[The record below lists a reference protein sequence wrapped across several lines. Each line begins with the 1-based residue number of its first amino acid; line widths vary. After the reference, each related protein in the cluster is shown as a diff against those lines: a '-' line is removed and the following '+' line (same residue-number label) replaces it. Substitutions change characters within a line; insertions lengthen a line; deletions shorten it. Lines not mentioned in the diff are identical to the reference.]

1 MSFDIDRI
9 KKSARRVAKFVRKN
23 VKKPSSKAIHDLRTG
38 AHRVET
44 TFTTLGL
51 RSKKTVK
58 RLLRDMGN
66 VRKRAGK
73 VRDMDVL
80 TANALTIKPEGEQDC
95 LVQLLEFLGAKR
107 NTSARK
113 LRSTIQKAGGR
124 LRRDLKRNSKRV
136 EKLLRTTESNPTET
150 DAISATLANA
160 IKLSSDLNRPSRLN
174 RDNLHPYR
182 LKVKELRDIL
192 QLSDR
197 AEDLEFVKK
206 LGEVKDAIGEWHDWE
221 ELLAISKQTLDHS
234 NCNLIKQLMTTS
246 HAKYDH
252 ALSLTNQLRNSYVKA
267 GRSKQRTRHT
277 RTGLSTP
284 ILEATSAIAQ
294 S

>member
-9 KKSARRVAKFVRKN
+9 QKSSRRVAKFVRKN

-58 RLLRDMGN
+58 RLLRDMEN

-80 TANALTIKPEGEQDC
+80 TAHALTIKPEGEQDC

-107 NTSARK
+107 NTSAKK
-113 LRSTIQKAGGR
+113 LRSTIQKPGR
-124 LRRDLKRNSKRV
+124 LHRDLKRNSKRV

-150 DAISATLANA
+150 DAMSATLANA
-160 IKLSSDLNRPSRLN
+160 IKLSSDLNRPARLN

-206 LGEVKDAIGEWHDWE
+206 LAEVKDAIGEWHDWE
-221 ELLAISKQTLDHS
+221 ELLAISKQMLDHS

-252 ALSLTNQLRNSYVKA
+252 ALSLTHQLRNNYVRA

-277 RTGLSTP
+277 RTRLSTP
-284 ILEATSAIAQ
+284 ILEATSAIAER
-294 S
+294 